1 VFPELTACFK
11 EAKENCGLSLT
22 NLKRML
28 CELEE
33 AVKRDEVAAR
43 EKGGTETDAEAET
56 KRAGRGALMAM
67 RVCGQTLK

>member
-1 VFPELTACFK
+1 M
-11 EAKENCGLSLT
+11 T